1 MVANTLKTTLPRAG
15 LLADATDETLE
26 ELAAIATPLTL
37 PKGEVL
43 FEHGDEGDSLYVIS
57 SGSLEVSVVS
67 SEGRKLVLD
76 VMHAGDVLGEI
87 ALLDPGRRTAGIAAL
102 EKSELLSISRANLAR
117 AVEADPQLGLEIARM
132 AARRLRWVSQQLH
145 EQVFLPLPER
155 LARKLIHLSR
165 GEEILK
171 MSQNDLAD
179 VVGATRESVSK
190 ILSQWRQE
198 GIVDLGRQKV
208 FLRDQAA
215 IQALS
220 RLEDV

>member
-1 MVANTLKTTLPRAG
+1 MSQRDRSVTLPRAG
-15 LLADATDETLE
+15 LLADASDETLE
-26 ELAAIATPLTL
+26 ELAAIATPVTL
-37 PKGEVL
+37 AKGEVL
-43 FEHGDEGDSLYVIS
+43 FEHGDDGESLYVIS
-57 SGSLEVSVVS
+57 SGSLEISVVS

-76 VMHAGDVLGEI
+76 VMHSGDVLGEI

-102 EKSELLSISRANLAR
+102 ERSELLSITRGNLVR
-117 AVEADPQLGLEIARM
+117 AVDADPQLGLEIARM

-165 GEEILK
+165 GEDVLK

-179 VVGATRESVSK
+179 FVGATRESVSK